1 MFVRLIVCSIIINTI
16 IYYNFFTVPVP
27 LTHNKMTQYL
37 YHFAEKTATEK
48 RRRIS
53 EYIVHCSY
61 FLKTYLSLLNLTET
75 NFCCFGNMTS
85 IKNKSGQEMIP
96 LKSILHTENI
106 SVTFYTSNRYLLWQ
120 QMSKQPLN
128 CLLKLPM
135 CLPHGYKTDV
145 KRVTVWVNITW
156 SFLQMQRVI
165 RRHLPQTIS
174 WR

>member
-1 MFVRLIVCSIIINTI
+1 MTTFSPCLFCWLIIKWHS
-16 IYYNFFTVPVP
+16 
-27 LTHNKMTQYL
+27 
-37 YHFAEKTATEK
+37 
-48 RRRIS
+48 
-53 EYIVHCSY
+53 
-61 FLKTYLSLLNLTET
+61 
-75 NFCCFGNMTS
+75 TS
-85 IKNKSGQEMIP
+85 ITLQRKQRKEEESVSTLSIVLISWRCIFVKSNRNQFLLFWKHDINQKQVWTKMIP

>member
-1 MFVRLIVCSIIINTI
+1 MTTFSPCLFCWLIIKWHSTSITLQRKQRKEEESLS
-16 IYYNFFTVPVP
+16 T
-27 LTHNKMTQYL
+27 L
-37 YHFAEKTATEK
+37 
-48 RRRIS
+48 
-53 EYIVHCSY
+53 
-61 FLKTYLSLLNLTET
+61 FLFLEDVYLLNLTET
-75 NFCCFGNMTS
+75 NFCCFENMTS

-96 LKSILHTENI
+96 LKSILHKENI

-128 CLLKLPM
+128 CLLKLLM

-145 KRVTVWVNITW
+145 KRVTVWVNIRW